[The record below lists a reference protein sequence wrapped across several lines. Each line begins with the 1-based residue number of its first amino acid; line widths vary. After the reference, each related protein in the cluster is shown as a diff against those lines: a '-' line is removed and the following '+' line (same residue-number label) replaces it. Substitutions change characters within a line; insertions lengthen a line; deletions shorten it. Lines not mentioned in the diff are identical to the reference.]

1 MATLPRH
8 HPPDITTTLHLPP
21 PPHPPRLP
29 TLTHHPLLLTL
40 THPPPPHQHIP
51 SPLLPGQKHRQSP
64 VKRLHHLHTSHI
76 YPSLVVH
83 ASNFWKGHQHLL
95 SDLLT
100 WWRTT
105 FGRGDD
111 TPGLNM
117 NFQEALSNTRTD
129 GIGALYREG
138 AASLLNSMVNK
149 NFPFT
154 TSDVQDSFLAAL
166 RSNKAAAAQAEVFK
180 LANEGRLKQRV

>member
-1 MATLPRH
+1 
-8 HPPDITTTLHLPP
+8 
-21 PPHPPRLP
+21 
-29 TLTHHPLLLTL
+29 
-40 THPPPPHQHIP
+40 
-51 SPLLPGQKHRQSP
+51 
-64 VKRLHHLHTSHI
+64 
-76 YPSLVVH
+76 
-83 ASNFWKGHQHLL
+83 
-95 SDLLT
+95 
-100 WWRTT
+100 
-105 FGRGDD
+105 
-111 TPGLNM
+111 M

-154 TSDVQDSFLAAL
+154 TSYVQDSFLAAL